1 MFVFHKV
8 VEQRHVSLFP
18 VQFTIEG
25 VLTMLSLE
33 RSFVFT
39 TIGLGIQVRER
50 NEAKSSN
57 KEHVEKQE
65 AHIIETSE
73 MECNLEDVN

>member
-1 MFVFHKV
+1 MFVLNMV

-18 VQFTIEG
+18 AQFTIEG
-25 VLTMLSLE
+25 VPTMLSLE
-33 RSFVFT
+33 ASFIFMT
-39 TIGLGIQVRER
+39 TGLGIQVCER

-57 KEHVEKQE
+57 KEHVEKHE

-73 MECNLEDVN
+73 M